1 MMASRPTKEQLDLLA
16 NVPLFAQTGKK
27 QLRTIAQHCSM
38 RNIAEGEHLTEQ
50 GERGREFFVIVSGTA
65 RCEVDGREVSRFQ
78 HGGFFGELALIADA
92 QRSATIIAETPM
104 EILVL
109 DRNEFTPLL
118 RAAPDVTIKILR
130 AVAARLQE
138 VDRRLTD

>member
-1 MMASRPTKEQLDLLA
+1 MMGSRATKEELELLE

-27 QLRTIAQHCSM
+27 QLRTIAQQCPI
-38 RNIAEGEHLTEQ
+38 RNILEGEHLAEQ
-50 GERGREFFVIVSGTA
+50 GERGREFFVIVSGSA
-65 RCEVDGREVSRFQ
+65 RCEVDGREVSRFH
-78 HGGFFGELALIADA
+78 HGSFFGELALIADA
-92 QRSATIIAETPM
+92 QRSATIIAESPM
-104 EILVL
+104 EVLVL
-109 DRNEFTPLL
+109 DRSDFTPLL